1 MNSNDPR
8 TVADGLYQEAIAQ
21 FRTLLEEA
29 ATAGEPEPTAMTL
42 ATVDGAGRISARIVL
57 LKNVDER
64 GFVFYT
70 NYRSAKAEQL
80 AEQPRAALCLL
91 WKSLRD
97 VVQVRVEG
105 SVEKAGAVESDAY
118 FASRPRASQ
127 IGAWASLQSQTLPAR
142 AELDARVAE
151 TEKRFAGTEVP
162 RPPDWGGYR
171 VVPDVIEFW
180 FGERARLHDRIRY
193 EAVEGNW
200 TKRLLYP

>member
-21 FRTLLEEA
+21 FRTLLGDA
-29 ATAGEPEPTAMTL
+29 TTAGEPEPTAMTL

-70 NYRSAKAEQL
+70 NYRSAKAGQI

-105 SVEKAGAVESDAY
+105 GVEKVGAVESDAY

-193 EAVEGNW
+193 EAGEGNW

>member
-21 FRTLLEEA
+21 FRTLLAEA

-42 ATVDGAGRISARIVL
+42 ATANGAGRISARIVL
-57 LKNVDER
+57 LKDIDER

-80 AEQPRAALCLL
+80 AEQPRAALCML

-142 AELDARVAE
+142 VELDARVAE
-151 TEKRFAGTEVP
+151 MEKRFAGAEVP

-193 EAVEGNW
+193 EGLEGHW